1 MDIYYYQFWVA
12 LFQLFFSLVFSP
24 AFFFLE
30 NPDLNVDQWVR
41 AHVWRCCGACRGREG
56 GQGVVPVMGPT
67 VNARAPS
74 TYSVM

>member
-12 LFQLFFSLVFSP
+12 LFQLLFSLVFSP

-41 AHVWRCCGACRGREG
+41 SHVWRCCVWGGGGGACRGG
-56 GQGVVPVMGPT
+56 S
-67 VNARAPS
+67 A
-74 TYSVM
+74 